1 MPLQNRVAPDAS
13 LHAVA
18 ADGTLMGNRGGRFHT
33 AEKTLT
39 KRRWASRQW
48 IACELQFKGRQRQ
61 VWGNSYT
68 ELFFLDEVTALAA
81 GHRPCVECRRAEAKA
96 FLAGRKAPEFDR
108 AVHAERLGKAPL
120 PPLWGGW
127 RAAPGEVP
135 SPLPDGVM
143 FESAGSFYALKSGHL
158 LRWSFAGYVS
168 AEPVPQ
174 GATLR
179 LLTPPTIV
187 QILQHGYQPRWH
199 PSALQWEAT

>member
-1 MPLQNRVAPDAS
+1 
-13 LHAVA
+13 
-18 ADGTLMGNRGGRFHT
+18 MGNRGGRFHT
-33 AEKTLT
+33 AERTLT

-48 IACELQFKGRQRQ
+48 IACELHFKNRHRD

-81 GHRPCVECRRAEAKA
+81 GHRPCCECRRAEAKA
-96 FLAGRKAPEFDR
+96 FLAGRKVPEFDR
-108 AVHAERLGKAPL
+108 MLHTQRLGKAPLPPLRGTLSKAEGEHVHHPPL

-143 FESAGSFYALKSGHL
+143 FESEGSFFAIKSGKL
-158 LRWSFAGYVS
+158 LHWSFAGYVS
-168 AEPVPQ
+168 AETVPQ
-174 GATLR
+174 HSTLR

-187 QILQHGYQPRWH
+187 QILQQGYQPRWH